1 MRMNLSSTCLMIF
14 FLPSILDF
22 KIRLILK
29 SKCFKW
35 PFILKKLGKGKLT
48 FSLANFERPS
58 DWLSAPSND
67 YQKEIFFSYVN
78 LYAEYKQAEE
88 ENFNLERK
96 VKQLESKYN
105 QARAQMATE
114 IEEKENLQRQLTE
127 MENTLNLMK
136 EIVFENSDNV
146 NKVGFHLAHSI

>member
-1 MRMNLSSTCLMIF
+1 MHQKRNDF
-14 FLPSILDF
+14 FIV
-22 KIRLILK
+22 
-29 SKCFKW
+29 
-35 PFILKKLGKGKLT
+35 
-48 FSLANFERPS
+48 
-58 DWLSAPSND
+58 
-67 YQKEIFFSYVN
+67 FFSYVN
-78 LYAEYKQAEE
+78 LYSEYKQAEE

-146 NKVGFHLAHSI
+146 NKVGLF

>member
-1 MRMNLSSTCLMIF
+1 M
-14 FLPSILDF
+14 
-22 KIRLILK
+22 
-29 SKCFKW
+29 
-35 PFILKKLGKGKLT
+35 
-48 FSLANFERPS
+48 SLS
-58 DWLSAPSND
+58 DWLSENVSD
-67 YQKEIFFSYVN
+67 WISVRKLIQSYFSYVN
-78 LYAEYKQAEE
+78 LYAEFKQAEE

-96 VKQLESKYN
+96 AKQLESKYN

-146 NKVGFHLAHSI
+146 NNVGFHLSFRLAVSDWLTNSKSQSY

>member
-1 MRMNLSSTCLMIF
+1 M
-14 FLPSILDF
+14 
-22 KIRLILK
+22 
-29 SKCFKW
+29 
-35 PFILKKLGKGKLT
+35 
-48 FSLANFERPS
+48 
-58 DWLSAPSND
+58 
-67 YQKEIFFSYVN
+67 N
-78 LYAEYKQAEE
+78 LYAEFKQAEE

-146 NKVGFHLAHSI
+146 NKVGFHLYSNVNDFSHWLLIGRKCESY

>member
-1 MRMNLSSTCLMIF
+1 MNLYS
-14 FLPSILDF
+14 
-22 KIRLILK
+22 
-29 SKCFKW
+29 
-35 PFILKKLGKGKLT
+35 
-48 FSLANFERPS
+48 
-58 DWLSAPSND
+58 
-67 YQKEIFFSYVN
+67 
-78 LYAEYKQAEE
+78 EYKQAEE

-146 NKVGFHLAHSI
+146 NMVNNHLTYFEWFWLVDQSEVTVWSSEWRPN

>member
-1 MRMNLSSTCLMIF
+1 M
-14 FLPSILDF
+14 
-22 KIRLILK
+22 
-29 SKCFKW
+29 
-35 PFILKKLGKGKLT
+35 
-48 FSLANFERPS
+48 
-58 DWLSAPSND
+58 
-67 YQKEIFFSYVN
+67 N
-78 LYAEYKQAEE
+78 LYAEFKQAEE

-96 VKQLESKYN
+96 AKQLESKYN

-146 NKVGFHLAHSI
+146 NKVGFHSNLPIGCFWLADQWKVRIVIKTN

>member
-1 MRMNLSSTCLMIF
+1 M
-14 FLPSILDF
+14 
-22 KIRLILK
+22 
-29 SKCFKW
+29 
-35 PFILKKLGKGKLT
+35 
-48 FSLANFERPS
+48 
-58 DWLSAPSND
+58 
-67 YQKEIFFSYVN
+67 N
-78 LYAEYKQAEE
+78 LYAEFKQAEE

-146 NKVGFHLAHSI
+146 NKVGFHLYSNVNDSSHWLLIGRKCESY

>member
-1 MRMNLSSTCLMIF
+1 M
-14 FLPSILDF
+14 
-22 KIRLILK
+22 
-29 SKCFKW
+29 
-35 PFILKKLGKGKLT
+35 
-48 FSLANFERPS
+48 
-58 DWLSAPSND
+58 
-67 YQKEIFFSYVN
+67 N
-78 LYAEYKQAEE
+78 LYAEFKQAEE

-146 NKVGFHLAHSI
+146 NKVGFHLYSNVNDASHWLTNEKSEM

>member
-1 MRMNLSSTCLMIF
+1 M
-14 FLPSILDF
+14 
-22 KIRLILK
+22 
-29 SKCFKW
+29 
-35 PFILKKLGKGKLT
+35 
-48 FSLANFERPS
+48 
-58 DWLSAPSND
+58 
-67 YQKEIFFSYVN
+67 N
-78 LYAEYKQAEE
+78 LYAEFKQAEE

-146 NKVGFHLAHSI
+146 NKVGFRLLSYVTVPHRLWAIV

>member
-1 MRMNLSSTCLMIF
+1 M
-14 FLPSILDF
+14 
-22 KIRLILK
+22 
-29 SKCFKW
+29 
-35 PFILKKLGKGKLT
+35 KKLEKGKLT
-48 FSLANFERPS
+48 FSLVNFERPS
-58 DWLSAPSND
+58 DWLRAPSND
-67 YQKEIFFSYVN
+67 YPIEILFSYVN

-146 NKVGFHLAHSI
+146 NKVGFH

>member
-1 MRMNLSSTCLMIF
+1 MNLYS
-14 FLPSILDF
+14 
-22 KIRLILK
+22 
-29 SKCFKW
+29 
-35 PFILKKLGKGKLT
+35 
-48 FSLANFERPS
+48 
-58 DWLSAPSND
+58 
-67 YQKEIFFSYVN
+67 
-78 LYAEYKQAEE
+78 EYKQAEE

-146 NKVGFHLAHSI
+146 NMVNNHLTYFE